1 MEAVITGG
9 SSGIGKAIAHKL
21 AEAGYHLHLIA
32 RDVFKLENTAREI
45 IQDFPSVQINTIS
58 SDLLDNE
65 EVGKTI
71 QVIKLKAKKV
81 NILVHA
87 AADYDIGA
95 LLEGPEGL
103 LEKQM
108 QLQVFTLHRLIQGF
122 LPMLTKYEGN
132 MIFVIG
138 SIASMHLRPSAAH
151 YSIAKAAQ
159 ENYCKLMA
167 DELRELGVRM
177 TLIAP
182 GSVNT
187 PSWAEEDAPRDFFVQ
202 PEDIALVVQNALLM
216 TKETW
221 IEKITLRPL
230 RKGI

>member
-9 SSGIGKAIAHKL
+9 SSGIGKAIAFKL

-32 RDVFKLENTAREI
+32 RDIDKLNNIAKEI
-45 IQDFPSVQINTIS
+45 NFLYPGINIGCISADLCDEDDTNRAIQAIN
-58 SDLLDNE
+58 
-65 EVGKTI
+65 
-71 QVIKLKAKKV
+71 LKARKV

-87 AADYDIGA
+87 AADYDTGYLLDGRDNLLQKQIYSQLFA
-95 LLEGPEGL
+95 LHQLTKGL
-103 LEKQM
+103 LSA
-108 QLQVFTLHRLIQGF
+108 
-122 LPMLTKYEGN
+122 LTKYEGN

-138 SIASMHLRPSAAH
+138 SVASTQLRASAAH

-167 DELRELGVRM
+167 DELRPLGVRL

-187 PSWAEEDAPRDFFVQ
+187 PSWDGENAPKEYFVQ
-202 PEDIALVVQNALLM
+202 PNDVALAVQNALQM
-216 TKETW
+216 NKETW
-221 IEKITLRPL
+221 MEKITLRPM
-230 RKGI
+230 RKDI